1 MTFTAPIRRKDTAKT
16 HYYIDAAGRRV
27 PGVTTILGEGVPKP
41 ALINWSAKA
50 TAEATVDNW
59 ANLDAMSASKR
70 LDWMLKARYLERDA
84 AANRGTEVHKYGEA
98 LVKGEEVQ
106 VPEEIAGYVESY
118 ARFLDAFKVTP
129 VHVEFSVANF
139 TVGYAGTGD
148 LIADLAIRDM
158 GVQRL
163 LIDLK
168 TNKSGIFGETALQLA
183 AYRYAEV
190 LIEDNERDL
199 PMPEVDGCAAVHVTP
214 NGAHLIPVTADEQ
227 VFLMFRYAAKVASF
241 TRDGK
246 DLVGSAI
253 DPAIPSTFRLVR
265 EESA

>member
-1 MTFTAPIRRKDTAKT
+1 MPFTAPIRRKDTAKT
-16 HYYIDAAGRRV
+16 HYYVDAEGRRV

-59 ANLDAMSASKR
+59 AQLEAMSASKR

-84 AANRGTEVHKYGEA
+84 AANKGTEVHKFGER
-98 LVKGEEVQ
+98 LVKGEEVH
-106 VPEEIAGYVESY
+106 VPDELAAYCEAY
-118 ARFLDAFKVTP
+118 ARFLDSFKVVP
-129 VHVEFSVANF
+129 LYVEFSVANL

-148 LIADLAIRDM
+148 LIADVDIPNM
-158 GVQRL
+158 GAQRL
-163 LIDLK
+163 LLDLK

-199 PMPEVDGCAAVHVTP
+199 PMPEVDACAAVHVTP

-246 DLVGSAI
+246 DLVGAPI
-253 DPAIPSTFRLVR
+253 DPSVWSSFKLVR
-265 EESA
+265 DES